1 MQCEEDWAVMHAL
14 HQGHGWSIARIA
26 REFDITW
33 QTARRYVTAET
44 VPRYR
49 PRARPAELSQA
60 QAAPMS
66 PAGLA
71 PIPSCGPRR
80 CTGRSKSSAMRF
92 LPLVRPTGS
101 PAAPGRFPGR
111 PAGAL

>member
-14 HQGHGWSIARIA
+14 HHGHGWSIARIA

-33 QTARRYVTAET
+33 RTARRYATAET

-49 PRARPAELSQA
+49 PRVRPAERSQV
-60 QAAPMS
+60 QAAHVT
-66 PAGLA
+66 
-71 PIPSCGPRR
+71 RR
-80 CTGRSKSSAMRF
+80 LGAHPELRATTLYREVKRSAMRV
-92 LPLVRPTGS
+92 PTLVRPTCSG
-101 PAAPGRFPGR
+101 AAPGRFPGR